1 MDIIKFLKK
10 ILNKDILGITP
21 IGGMTNSNFLVSSK
35 NEKYVVRLPK
45 KLTSIMINR
54 EYEKFNSSVMSQ
66 NGYNVETLYF
76 NHKTGIKIT
85 RYLEKSIVLNHTD
98 IQKNKNLELIAKR
111 LYNLHTSNIKLA
123 NVFDI
128 KLEFNKYLSLLKDKS
143 NFYKFNDTIDKIV
156 CFFYKVI
163 DCLDYKYKKLPL
175 VPCHN
180 DLVPENILISDNK
193 TYFIDWEY
201 SGMNYPLFDISALF
215 LESNLDYFQQKDF
228 LR

>member
-1 MDIIKFLKK
+1 
-10 ILNKDILGITP
+10 
-21 IGGMTNSNFLVSSK
+21 
-35 NEKYVVRLPK
+35 
-45 KLTSIMINR
+45 
-54 EYEKFNSSVMSQ
+54 
-66 NGYNVETLYF
+66 
-76 NHKTGIKIT
+76 
-85 RYLEKSIVLNHTD
+85 
-98 IQKNKNLELIAKR
+98 
-111 LYNLHTSNIKLA
+111 
-123 NVFDI
+123 
-128 KLEFNKYLSLLKDKS
+128 
-143 NFYKFNDTIDKIV
+143 FNDTIDKIV

-228 LR
+228 LRYYNNSINLDDIYLDIMMFQFTQDTLWFLWTIIKEENNEDFGNYAKMRIDRAYKTMQNILTK